1 MNSVLQTFYIL
12 GTNTD
17 KTLWRLLKI
26 DRMEPSELN
35 IDEDCTMYSQS
46 EYLDLLKVLDEE
58 HRSTGGIN
66 FVTNCCG
73 IIGKLSHL
81 SMLIIPAKYSP
92 LLCYD
97 YASTINFLYRF
108 H

>member
-1 MNSVLQTFYIL
+1 MAPADVRAEADTCLESFELYEAQSKFYII
-12 GTNTD
+12 GTNAD

-35 IDEDCTMYSQS
+35 IEEDCTLYSHT
-46 EYLDLLKVLDEE
+46 EYLDLLKVLDED
-58 HRSTGGIN
+58 HRSTGGVN

-81 SMLIIPAKYSP
+81 SMLTIPCK
-92 LLCYD
+92 
-97 YASTINFLYRF
+97 
-108 H
+108 

>member
-1 MNSVLQTFYIL
+1 MIFYYFLQKFYIL

-35 IDEDCTMYSQS
+35 IDEDSTMYSHS
-46 EYLDLLKVLDEE
+46 EYLDLRKTLDEN
-58 HRSTGGIN
+58 HRSTGGLN

-81 SMLIIPAKYSP
+81 SLIMIP
-92 LLCYD
+92 C
-97 YASTINFLYRF
+97 
-108 H
+108 